1 MAAALHFLQGAAGT
15 RQLCPVSRER
25 LAVWCPLLETAPL
38 LPGAP
43 GFQPRGFLCRATL
56 FSGALS
62 PQSLCRPTSDRLLM
76 PDVPQYLAGASS
88 NTTGPAVLHMGSVL
102 EALQGL
108 QARLSCHGASGV
120 PSPRTVAS
128 NHLKNVF
135 RTSLPHTQGYQEAPM
150 KRFWAFLL
158 WLSIFPRSIAQL
170 LNQPVSKPWETSRL
184 SLAGSTYFV
193 TLPLYLAY
201 YNLYQIALC
210 LLKWTIR
217 IQL

>member
-1 MAAALHFLQGAAGT
+1 MWLPLQGHAAFWGSVPAVALPSYL
-15 RQLCPVSRER
+15 RQAADARYPS
-25 LAVWCPLLETAPL
+25 
-38 LPGAP
+38 
-43 GFQPRGFLCRATL
+43 
-56 FSGALS
+56 
-62 PQSLCRPTSDRLLM
+62 
-76 PDVPQYLAGASS
+76 VPPKTSS
-88 NTTGPAVLHMGSVL
+88 NTVRPAVLHMGSVL

-108 QARLSCHGASGV
+108 QARPSCRGGPGA

-135 RTSLPHTQGYQEAPM
+135 RTSLPHTQDYQEALM
-150 KRFWAFLL
+150 KCFWAFLL

-193 TLPLYLAY
+193 TLLLYLVY

>member
-1 MAAALHFLQGAAGT
+1 MWG
-15 RQLCPVSRER
+15 S
-25 LAVWCPLLETAPL
+25 LLETAAL
-38 LPGAP
+38 LPRVP
-43 GFQPRGFLCRATL
+43 GFQPCGFLCRAML
-56 FSGALS
+56 LSGALS
-62 PQSLCRPTSDRLLM
+62 PQSLCYPTSDRLLM
-76 PDVPQYLAGASS
+76 PDIPQYLPRTSS
-88 NTTGPAVLHMGSVL
+88 NTMGSAVLHMGSVL

-108 QARLSCHGASGV
+108 QARPSCRGGPGA

-135 RTSLPHTQGYQEAPM
+135 RTSLPHTQDYQEALM
-150 KRFWAFLL
+150 KCFWAFLL
-158 WLSIFPRSIAQL
+158 WLSIFPCSIAQL

-193 TLPLYLAY
+193 TLLLYLVY